1 MHYSQHVLAGEVPRA
16 LAELSTT
23 HRVRQCL
30 RDGFS
35 GAYRDGGVSASEEW
49 GGTLRRRVEVRLL
62 QYHGRRRRRGFDN
75 VGRGGGE
82 SRGGER
88 KRRYGRERQQQQRGT
103 STTTV
108 VVAGPPS
115 LHRGGG
121 THGENISAAIAL
133 RRLCRRRLGRADSHV
148 PVAGLPRMDQG
159 VHRREGSHSRAGI
172 DQAGVAQA
180 RVRVVGRSHSRTNG
194 VAVSKFATSSFV
206 VRCRWR

>member
-88 KRRYGRERQQQQRGT
+88 KRRYGRERQQQRGT